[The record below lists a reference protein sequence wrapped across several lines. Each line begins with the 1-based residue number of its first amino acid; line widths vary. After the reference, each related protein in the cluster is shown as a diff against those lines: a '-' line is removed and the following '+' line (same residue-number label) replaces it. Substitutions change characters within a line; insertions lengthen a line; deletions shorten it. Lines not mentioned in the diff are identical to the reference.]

1 MGSKYWIGKREEED
15 IDMDFL
21 QKATLHFAIKK
32 LNTCKGVTLETCSF
46 TNEVLY
52 KCVREK

>member
-1 MGSKYWIGKREEED
+1 
-15 IDMDFL
+15 MDFL